1 MMSLN
6 NYKHQ
11 TQQLCEQKKWSNISV
26 EQLLMLLMEEV
37 GELAGAV
44 RQRIGLFPVKR
55 KKANVSEEMLDV
67 LSYIFQL
74 SSMLNIDLNKAWE
87 KHTRTAQK
95 KKYIHTWSPVLSG
108 GPQLEI
114 PLIFGDGNQRPVGL
128 LGYGAHR

>member
-6 NYKHQ
+6 NYKNQ
-11 TQQLCEQKKWSNISV
+11 TQRLCEEKNWANISV

-44 RQRIGLFPVKR
+44 RQRIGLFPIKR

-87 KHTRTAQK
+87 KHTKTAK
-95 KKYIHTWSPVLSG
+95 HKKYIHTLSPVISG
-108 GPQLEI
+108 QPELRV
-114 PLIFGDGNQRPVGL
+114 PLIFGNRYQPPVSFFSNSI
-128 LGYGAHR
+128 H

>member
-1 MMSLN
+1 MSLN
-6 NYKHQ
+6 NYKYQ
-11 TQQLCEQKKWSNISV
+11 TQQLCEHKKWSNISV
-26 EQLLMLLMEEV
+26 EQLLMLLMEEI

-87 KHTRTAQK
+87 KHTKTANK
-95 KKYIHTWSPVLSG
+95 KKYGHTLSPVISG
-108 GPQLEI
+108 QPELHM
-114 PLIFGDGNQRPVGL
+114 PLFFGNRDQSPVGF
-128 LGYGAHR
+128 LGYGRH

>member
-6 NYKHQ
+6 NYKYQ
-11 TQQLCEQKKWSNISV
+11 TQQLCEEKNWANISV

-87 KHTRTAQK
+87 KHTKTAKHKQ
-95 KKYIHTWSPVLSG
+95 YIHTLSPVIYGKPELRV
-108 GPQLEI
+108 
-114 PLIFGDGNQRPVGL
+114 PLIFGNGHQPPVSFFSNGT
-128 LGYGAHR
+128 H